1 VRSYDPT
8 EVSTTFSGQPIAGY
22 ATDTFIECV
31 RDEDAW
37 TLTVGNSGD
46 GARSR
51 NPVKSGTITI
61 TLLAHSPSNALL
73 QAIADADELSGE
85 GVGEFMVKDRSTLT
99 ALCLARS
106 AWIQKPPDWT
116 RAKELG
122 TVTWVLRT
130 DELTIKHD
138 GLIDVTG

>member
-8 EVSTTFSGQPIAGY
+8 EVSTTFNGQTVDGY
-22 ATDTFIECV
+22 GPDTFIECV

-37 TLTVGNSGD
+37 SYQPSNSGS

-51 NPVKSGTITI
+51 NPNRSGTITI
-61 TLLAHSPSNALL
+61 TLIASAPANALL
-73 QAIADADELSGE
+73 QAIYDVDELSGQ
-85 GVGEFMVKDRSTLT
+85 GVGEFLVKDRTTLT
-99 ALCLARS
+99 ALCEARS

-130 DELTIKHD
+130 DELIIKHD
-138 GLIDVTG
+138 GTIDT